1 MSEEN
6 AIPID
11 ADAVKAAKNKAVEAN
26 IRILENF
33 YSFLI
38 SFALTQATLKLILT
52 WQAGENWHALGASI
66 LYASFLMTL
75 VPFYQGMNRFL
86 YETHVVRPL
95 DKPDARSSPLL
106 FDIWAFIL
114 MASLLFVMGWSIVSP
129 YIFFYAWSAL
139 LIVDIVWTTLVWTI
153 QGSRKPI
160 WALNNLLF
168 LGCGWAYWV
177 IIYVLSGFPYFDK
190 NVLSTLIYGFVAF
203 EVARSI
209 MDYKINWN
217 FYFPP
222 EFRGVSNV
230 GK

>member
-1 MSEEN
+1 MNDAAIASIDEE
-6 AIPID
+6 
-11 ADAVKAAKNKAVEAN
+11 AVKAAKNKAVEAS

-38 SFALTQATLKLILT
+38 SFALTQATYKLIT
-52 WQAGENWHALGASI
+52 SWQSEQGWQAVGDSI
-66 LYASFLMTL
+66 LYTSFLVTL

-95 DKPDARSSPLL
+95 EKPTTRSSPLL

-114 MASLLFVMGWSIVSP
+114 MASLLFVMGWSINSP

-139 LIVDIVWTTLVWTI
+139 LIVDIVWTTLVWVV

-160 WALNNLLF
+160 WAVNNLLF
-168 LGCGWAYWV
+168 LALAWVYW
-177 IIYVLSGFPYFDK
+177 IFIYVLSGMQSFDK
-190 NVLSTLIYGFVAF
+190 DVLSTLIYGFVVF

-209 MDYKINWN
+209 RDYNINWK

-222 EFRGVSNV
+222 EFRGASDASE
-230 GK
+230 

>member
-1 MSEEN
+1 MDGNEQIVVDEE
-6 AIPID
+6 
-11 ADAVKAAKNKAVEAN
+11 AVKAAKNKAVEAS

-38 SFALTQATLKLILT
+38 SFALTQATLKLIQT
-52 WQAGENWHALGASI
+52 WQSDQGVNAVGASV
-66 LYASFLMTL
+66 LYASFLVTL

-95 DKPDARSSPLL
+95 QKPKSRSSPML

-114 MASLLFVMGWSIVSP
+114 MSTFLFVMGWSIASP

-139 LIVDIVWTTLVWTI
+139 LSIDIIWTTLVWVI

-160 WALNNLLF
+160 WALNNLFF
-168 LGCGWAYWV
+168 LGLAWMYWI
-177 IIYVLSGFPYFDK
+177 IIYALSGVPSYDAG
-190 NVLSTLIYGFVAF
+190 VMSTLIYGFVVF
-203 EVARSI
+203 EVARSV
-209 MDYKINWN
+209 MDYKINWS

-222 EFRGVSNV
+222 EFRGVNN
-230 GK
+230 G